1 MTQQENDDGAITI
14 AFVGHTTAA
23 LADRAAAYEDA
34 VLPLLA
40 RHGARLVY
48 RGRRRAGEDASLPFE
63 VHLIRFP
70 DRASLDGYLADP
82 GRAALL
88 DDFGEVFTAKVVV
101 ELDTIASN
109 PP

>member
-1 MTQQENDDGAITI
+1 MTRDRDGSITI
-14 AFVGHTTAA
+14 AFVGHTTPA

-40 RHGARLVY
+40 DHGARLVY

-70 DRASLDGYLADP
+70 DRVSFDGYLGDPRRAD
-82 GRAALL
+82 LL
-88 DDFGEVFTAKVVV
+88 EEFGDVFTGKVVV
-101 ELDTIASN
+101 ELDPIAGDLAR
-109 PP
+109 